1 MYVCMYVCMYPQ
13 VMLNSPTHISV
24 SRGPWPPPR
33 FSKSTVGGGTALTH
47 GCPPPG
53 SPPEGGTCMYIDI
66 YIYIYCQCPCR
77 CIPLLLR
84 HADFF
89 VGVAL
94 ASNGVRQSYRQGSAP
109 AASLCLPS
117 TCRAAPLLLPPLFAL
132 PGCTYMFFSPLCQ
145 SPAFQGRRV
154 LTQHPTQHPLGA
166 PLHRGASPF
175 PA

>member
-1 MYVCMYVCMYPQ
+1 MYVCMSVLAGHQLQTDAHRRRISTLAP
-13 VMLNSPTHISV
+13 PTV
-24 SRGPWPPPR
+24 L
-33 FSKSTVGGGTALTH
+33 KSTVGRGTAIAWMSHAL
-47 GCPPPG
+47 PG
-53 SPPEGGTCMYIDI
+53 QQRGDMYAYI
-66 YIYIYCQCPCR
+66 YIYIYCLCHRR

-117 TCRAAPLLLPPLFAL
+117 TCRAAPLLLPPLFAP

-154 LTQHPTQHPLGA
+154 LTQHPLNTP
-166 PLHRGASPF
+166 
-175 PA
+175 